1 MGRAFTVWFYIGV
14 LLSIYGVLLTAAGA
28 YQVLHPPATTLAAYH
43 ATLWV
48 GGLLL
53 VIGLGYMISY
63 WPRSKKREIQH
74 DGAEID
80 GEA

>member
-14 LLSIYGVLLTAAGA
+14 LLSIYGVLLTAAGV
-28 YQVLHPPATTLAAYH
+28 YQVLHPPATVLSAYH

-53 VIGLGYMISY
+53 VIGLGYTISY
-63 WPRSKKREIQH
+63 WPKAKKLKPRH
-74 DGAEID
+74 DGAEND
-80 GEA
+80 